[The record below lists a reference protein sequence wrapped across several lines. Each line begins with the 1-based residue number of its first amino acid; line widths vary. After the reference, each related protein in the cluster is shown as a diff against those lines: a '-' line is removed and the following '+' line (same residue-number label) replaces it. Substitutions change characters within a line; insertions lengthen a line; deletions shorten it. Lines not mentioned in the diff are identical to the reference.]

1 MVNST
6 QELTNSALQ
15 LQHDIALKL
24 GINEAAVME
33 LALQE
38 LAGKYNISSHESVSP
53 LEKLYDDS
61 LANDQELTAATK
73 YQEDIYEYSSQELA
87 AMEAG
92 DFERPL

>member
-1 MVNST
+1 MSHST
-6 QELTNSALQ
+6 QDLTSSALR

-38 LAGKYNISSHESVSP
+38 LAGKYDIHESVDS
-53 LEKLYDDS
+53 LDKLYDDS
-61 LANDQELTAATK
+61 LANDHELTAATK
-73 YQEDIYEYSSQELA
+73 YQEDIYEYSPEELA